1 MKKNTMMNTNRRT
14 ETFDQKL
21 VVIPDEV
28 KKNQTM
34 MNNWNIQR
42 IKIRVTLKRRAKQ
55 KGIIYIRSHNMNNNM
70 TKSFLLMKKIEE
82 KKFQL

>member
-1 MKKNTMMNTNRRT
+1 MNFMKKNTMMNTNRRT

-34 MNNWNIQR
+34 MNN
-42 IKIRVTLKRRAKQ
+42 
-55 KGIIYIRSHNMNNNM
+55 
-70 TKSFLLMKKIEE
+70 
-82 KKFQL
+82 